1 MSQQAPNP
9 GRRRF
14 LAVATSAVGI
24 AGAAATAFP
33 FVRSMQSAKDTLAMS
48 TTEVE
53 IGLVELGQMIV
64 VPWQGKPV
72 FIVHRTEEMLGTLD
86 ARTDLKDPM
95 SDEPEG
101 GDNPEWFLSG
111 DEKVKAYRAQ
121 RPEWYISS
129 AVCTHLGCVPL
140 FTPEIGDPE
149 MGGNWQGG
157 WHCPCHGS
165 KYDLAGRVIEGSPAP
180 RNLQIMKYAFMS
192 DTTVLIG

>member
-1 MSQQAPNP
+1 
-9 GRRRF
+9 
-14 LAVATSAVGI
+14 VATSAVGI

-140 FTPEIGDPE
+140 FKPEIGDPE